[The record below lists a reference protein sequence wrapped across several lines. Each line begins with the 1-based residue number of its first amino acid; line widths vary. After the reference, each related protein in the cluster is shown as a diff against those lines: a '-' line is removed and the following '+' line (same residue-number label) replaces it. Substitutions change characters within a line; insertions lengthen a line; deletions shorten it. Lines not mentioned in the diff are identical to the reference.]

1 MKRIINIL
9 ALAVLSLVLSS
20 GDCSKDNMGYVIP
33 PPSSHSGGGSSTNP
47 GGTGDQQETDPGAG
61 TEPGTGTDPGTGTE
75 PGTGT
80 NPGTGTDP
88 QPGTGT
94 LCTDIGQTPI
104 VLAYFTEYT
113 ETLPEVSLLTHINYA
128 HGRFGNPKTGDG
140 GIVITESKQAPIS
153 KVVALKSQNPKLKVM
168 LMIGGWGAHADGFS
182 MMARDAAKRTAF
194 CKSVK
199 ALLDKH
205 KLDGVDIDWEYPT
218 QSADNETGCDP
229 SDTQNFN
236 LVLKELRETL
246 GTGKIISFA
255 SSSSAKYVDWK
266 TAMTYLDY
274 VNVMTYDMGAAPNGH
289 NSPLHKGTKFT
300 HRSWDES
307 IDAHVKGGVPKERMV
322 MGVPFYGKAEKNP
335 SDANKVFVDSKG
347 NTGYSIKYKDIVP
360 IVSNGTYMGV
370 EVKRKLH
377 RVWDAASMVPYLA
390 DESGRNCLSYDD
402 PESVEAKGVYVKN
415 GGLLGAMFWEYRGD
429 TDKHDLLKALVKGV
443 YGKETVL

>member
-1 MKRIINIL
+1 MKRLLTTVLL
-9 ALAVLSLVLSS
+9 ALPLLLLSCTKGGEGMVITPPSNTKPSS
-20 GDCSKDNMGYVIP
+20 GSGSETQTPTTPATPETP
-33 PPSSHSGGGSSTNP
+33 PASG
-47 GGTGDQQETDPGAG
+47 
-61 TEPGTGTDPGTGTE
+61 
-75 PGTGT
+75 
-80 NPGTGTDP
+80 
-88 QPGTGT
+88 GT

-128 HGRFGNPKTGDG
+128 HGRFKNPKTGDG
-140 GIVITESKQAPIS
+140 GIVITESKEAPIS
-153 KVVALKSQNPKLKVM
+153 KVVALKSVNPKLKVL

-199 ALLDKH
+199 QLLDFH

-255 SSSSAKYVDWK
+255 SKSDAKYVDWK
-266 TAMTYLDY
+266 TALNYLDY
-274 VNVMTYDMGAAPNGH
+274 VNVMTYDMGAAPDGH
-289 NSPLHKGTKFT
+289 NSPLHKGERFK

-307 IDAHVKGGVPKERMV
+307 IDAHVKGGVPRNRQV

-347 NTGYSIKYKDIVP
+347 KLGYSIKYKDIVP
-360 IVSNGTYMGV
+360 VLESGKYGGATLN
-370 EVKRKLH
+370 RKLH
-377 RVWDAASMVPYLA
+377 RVWDARSMVPFLSDDA
-390 DESGRNCLSYDD
+390 GRNYLSYDD
-402 PESVEAKGVYVKN
+402 PESVEAKGLYVKN
-415 GGLLGAMFWEYRGD
+415 NGMLGAMFWEYRGD

-443 YGKETVL
+443 YGKETVLQ